1 VTIAAA
7 VALVLLAGG
16 GAPATPSLTGT
27 WTWGGE
33 DAEEAGGTLVVIDD
47 AEGTRFQLQLSR
59 GAPSYNMGF
68 LEGRLTV
75 KDGRATF
82 AHVEAG
88 MPCEIAF
95 TFTRGSAVL
104 ERIGDDSGCLFG
116 FQVHAD
122 GTYRRIS
129 RKKPKFDLIPQ

>member
-1 VTIAAA
+1 MTA
-7 VALVLLAGG
+7 VLAFALLAAG
-16 GAPATPSLTGT
+16 GAAPSWTGT
-27 WTWGGE
+27 WTR
-33 DAEEAGGTLVVIDD
+33 DGGTLAVVDD
-47 AEGTRFQLQLSR
+47 AQGTRFQLQLSR